1 MDVIQRI
8 KKIQADVAEGRTD
21 LRKAGVALDN
31 HFDQDFPALLL
42 ELALT
47 EAQRKPEGESAMM
60 KPMGTVFDE
69 LAKWSDK
76 AFGTPAE
83 RGPIGALKHLKMEA
97 DEAIAEPSKLE
108 EYVDCLFLSLDA
120 ARRAGFTYD
129 QIVDGAWVKLAVLWR
144 REHPDPA
151 TQPKDVAIEHIRVIS
166 AERIGGTDDRPIISA
181 RIDPLTAHPEARRE
195 QVDHPPHYGGADDP
209 FEVIKVIEAWD
220 LNFSLG
226 SALKYI
232 RRRKEKGD
240 ELTNLKKAR
249 WCIDREIQRMEGA
262 K

>member
-1 MDVIQRI
+1 M
-8 KKIQADVAEGRTD
+8 E
-21 LRKAGVALDN
+21 
-31 HFDQDFPALLL
+31 
-42 ELALT
+42 
-47 EAQRKPEGESAMM
+47 
-60 KPMGTVFDE
+60 TVFDE
-69 LAKWSDK
+69 LGKWSDK
-76 AFGTPAE
+76 AFGTPKD
-83 RGPIGALKHLKMEA
+83 RGPIGALRHLKMEA
-97 DEAIAEPSKLE
+97 DEAIAEPTKLE

-120 ARRAGFTYD
+120 ARRAGFSYK
-129 QIVDGAWVKLAVLWR
+129 QIIEGAWAKLEVLWK

-151 TQPKDVAIEHIRVIS
+151 TMPKDVAIEHIREV
-166 AERIGGTDDRPIISA
+166 
-181 RIDPLTAHPEARRE
+181 DPLTAHPEARRE

-232 RRRKEKGD
+232 RRRREKGD

-262 K
+262 KQ